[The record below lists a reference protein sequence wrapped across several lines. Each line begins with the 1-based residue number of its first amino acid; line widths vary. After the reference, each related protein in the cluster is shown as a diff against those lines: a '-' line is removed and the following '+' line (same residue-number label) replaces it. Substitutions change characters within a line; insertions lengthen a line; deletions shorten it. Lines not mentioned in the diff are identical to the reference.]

1 MRMTIIPSD
10 KVIGVDGA
18 FLQVDFPFQENI
30 HAIQIYDAHAEIEY
44 NNGTQNEII
53 GTAQLSVLINQY
65 LPVYE
70 AAKER
75 QQRILNPPAPHMT
88 WDNHLEQWVDMRT
101 LADALALRLADL
113 ARIRWEKETGGI
125 TIDGAAIATDRESQS
140 LITGAWVRCQQHPD
154 VLIDWKADSGWVK
167 IDRATVEAIADA
179 VGSHVQACF
188 TCEKAHADALTVL
201 DTIAAIDAY
210 DIAAGWPA

>member
-1 MRMTIIPSD
+1 M
-10 KVIGVDGA
+10 
-18 FLQVDFPFQENI
+18 
-30 HAIQIYDAHAEIEY
+30 
-44 NNGTQNEII
+44 
-53 GTAQLSVLINQY
+53 
-65 LPVYE
+65 
-70 AAKER
+70 
-75 QQRILNPPAPHMT
+75 
-88 WDNHLEQWVDMRT
+88 EQWVDMRT